1 MMEWLKEPDPG
12 RSGGIWTEVGDIYKY
27 ILDIRFGIGE
37 SFSSKKEKIVKGQL
51 HLVKW
56 HSGQCMTIL

>member
-1 MMEWLKEPDPG
+1 M
-12 RSGGIWTEVGDIYKY
+12 GDIYKY
-27 ILDIRFGIGE
+27 TLDIRFGIGE

-56 HSGQCMTIL
+56 HSGQCMTILELVI